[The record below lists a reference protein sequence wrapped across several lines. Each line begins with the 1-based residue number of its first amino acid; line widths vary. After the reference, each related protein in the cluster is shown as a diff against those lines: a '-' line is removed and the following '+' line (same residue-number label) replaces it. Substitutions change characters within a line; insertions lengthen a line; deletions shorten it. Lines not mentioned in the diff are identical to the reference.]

1 MKGRRSE
8 NWLAPIHPG
17 EIDPQLPMALEVAT
31 QPGDSDPELMSIL
44 VRALQL
50 PDLAARLT
58 AARRAFIVDT
68 DRMLRRRLTA
78 PPPATRTACA

>member
-8 NWLAPIHPG
+8 NWLASIHPG

-31 QPGDSDPELMSIL
+31 QASDPEELMSIL